1 MKNNNFFYLALLFV
15 VFTFTSCKK
24 EVNNNVEYDV
34 NQSYSLNDISYGSH
48 GKQKMDIY
56 LPEGRSSTTTKVFVL
71 IHGGGWHAG
80 SKSDMVSSFDNL
92 KEIYPDYA
100 IINMNYRLGSVSSP
114 GYDKQIKDIKK
125 ALEHFQDPMYDV
137 SDEYFLI
144 GASAG
149 AHLALLYSYG
159 FDPHNNVKGICNIV
173 GPSDITDP
181 AYLVGTDPYL
191 EYAFATL
198 VGPYTYQQKPE
209 LYEEASPVTY
219 ISSTS
224 APTISFYGDADPL
237 IPTSQ
242 MTLLHDKLDLFGV
255 DNQATMY
262 AGEGHGNWSY
272 VNNIDFVLKLYDFI
286 NSRF

>member
-1 MKNNNFFYLALLFV
+1 MRNKLLYFALIFV

-24 EVNNNVEYDV
+24 DENVEYDI
-34 NQSYSLNDISYGSH
+34 NKSYSLTNISYGSH

-56 LPEGRSSTTTKVFVL
+56 LPEGRSAESTEVFVL

-80 SKSDMVSSFDNL
+80 SKNDMTASFDNL

-100 IINMNYRLGSVSSP
+100 IINMNYRLGTVSSP

-125 ALEHFQDPMYDV
+125 ALEHFQDPKYNV

-149 AHLALLYSYG
+149 AHLALLYGYG
-159 FDPHNNVKGICNIV
+159 FDTHNNVKGICNIV

-181 AYLVGTDPYL
+181 AFLDGNEPYL

-224 APTISFYGDADPL
+224 PPTISFYGDADPL
-237 IPTSQ
+237 IPNSQ
-242 MTLLHDKLDLFGV
+242 MTLLHDKLNLYGV

-272 VNNIDFVLKLYDFI
+272 ANNLNFILKLYDFI
-286 NSRF
+286 NTRF